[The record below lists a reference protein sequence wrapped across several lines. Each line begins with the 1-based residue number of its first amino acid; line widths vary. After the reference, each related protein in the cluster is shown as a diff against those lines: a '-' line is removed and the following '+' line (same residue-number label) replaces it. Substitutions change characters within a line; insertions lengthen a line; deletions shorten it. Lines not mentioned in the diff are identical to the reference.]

1 MTHSSP
7 DANGFEYMTCCVQCK
22 VDEYGICDGIKVTA
36 DINIKKNT
44 TEITKMRGA
53 KYVETLARFKEDM
66 LCESEFKKWL
76 DEHGYNEDETECQ
89 KSRLIMGYEQEEYK

>member
-7 DANGFEYMTCCVQCK
+7 DANGFEYISCCVKCS
-22 VDEYGICDGIKVTA
+22 VDEYGICNGTSIVANID
-36 DINIKKNT
+36 IKKNT
-44 TEITKMRGA
+44 TEIFEFVGA
-53 KYVETLARFKEDM
+53 KIVKSFAKFKDDM

-89 KSRLIMGYEQEEYK
+89 KSRLIMDMNRRKYL